1 MTIED
6 RLRAVI
12 REIPDFPKPGIRFK
26 DITPVLLDP
35 ELFRGT
41 LDVLTEWARSKE
53 AEKIAGVDARGFLF
67 AAPVADRLGLGLV
80 PIRKLGK
87 LPYDTRK
94 ESYDLEY
101 GVNTLEMHVDA
112 IAPEERVV
120 VVDDLLATGGTV
132 VAAIRLAESLG
143 GKIAGLA
150 FVVELGFLGG
160 RSLLSGYD
168 CYSIVRYD

>member
-35 ELFRGT
+35 DLFRGT
-41 LDVLTEWARSKE
+41 LDVLTDWARQKG

-67 AAPVADRLGLGLV
+67 AGPVADRLGLGLI

-87 LPYDTRK
+87 LPYETRK
-94 ESYDLEY
+94 ESYGLEY
-101 GVNTLEMHVDA
+101 GVNTLEVHVDA
-112 IAPEERVV
+112 VAKGERVV
-120 VVDDLLATGGTV
+120 VIDDLLATGGTV
-132 VAAIRLAESLG
+132 VAATRLAEGLG
-143 GKIAGLA
+143 GVIAGSGC
-150 FVVELGFLGG
+150 VVELGFLNG
-160 RSLLSGYD
+160 RSLLSKYD
-168 CYSIVRYD
+168 CYSIVTYD